1 MSEFI
6 APLEVMIEAFR
17 RLPGVGRKSAER
29 MAFGVLD
36 MDENQVSAFTGA
48 IEGAKNAIH
57 NCRLCGNITA
67 EEICPICADESR
79 NKKLICVVEDSK
91 AVISFEKIKE
101 YNGVYHV
108 LGGVISPRTG
118 KSAKDINL
126 EGLAE
131 RIRENG
137 AAEVMIA
144 TNATVEGETTAMYIS
159 RIIKPT
165 GVKIT
170 RLAYGIPV
178 GADIEY
184 ADKLTLLRAIE
195 GRREF

>member
-1 MSEFI
+1 
-6 APLEVMIEAFR
+6 MIEAFR

-36 MDENQVSAFTGA
+36 MTDAEVSAFTGA

-57 NCRLCGNITA
+57 TCSVCGNITA
-67 EEICPICADESR
+67 GEKCPICEDESR
-79 NKKLICVVEDSK
+79 DKKLICVVEDSK

-101 YNGVYHV
+101 YSGVYHV

-118 KSAKDINL
+118 KGANELNIASL
-126 EGLAE
+126 PE
-131 RIRENG
+131 RIKENG
-137 AAEVMIA
+137 ATEVMIA

-159 RIIKPT
+159 RVIKPT

>member
-6 APLEVMIEAFR
+6 TPLEKMIEAFR

-36 MDENQVSAFTGA
+36 MTDAEHADFIMSVSNGKAS
-48 IEGAKNAIH
+48 IH
-57 NCRLCGNITA
+57 PCRRCGNITA
-67 EEICPICADESR
+67 SELCPICSDESR
-79 NKKLICVVEDSK
+79 DRSIICVVEDSR

-101 YNGVYHV
+101 YKGMYHV

-118 KSAKDINL
+118 KGPDKLNIASL
-126 EGLAE
+126 PE
-131 RIRENG
+131 RIVSEG
-137 AAEVMIA
+137 VTEVMIA

-159 RIIKPT
+159 RLIKPT
-165 GVKIT
+165 GVRIT

-195 GRREF
+195 GRTSF

>member
-1 MSEFI
+1 M
-6 APLEVMIEAFR
+6 VEAFR

-36 MDENQVSAFTGA
+36 MDEDQLNAFVSS
-48 IEGAKNAIH
+48 IVGAKQSIH
-57 NCRLCGNITA
+57 ACPECGNITA
-67 EEICPICADESR
+67 SELCPICASAERDRSI
-79 NKKLICVVEDSK
+79 ICVVEDSK

-101 YNGVYHV
+101 YTGVYHV
-108 LGGVISPRTG
+108 LGGVISPRSG
-118 KSAKDINL
+118 KTPSELNL
-126 EGLAE
+126 ASLPE
-131 RIRENG
+131 RIKENG
-137 AAEVMIA
+137 VTEVMIA
-144 TNATVEGETTAMYIS
+144 TNATVEGETTAMYVS
-159 RIIKPT
+159 RLIKPT
-165 GVKIT
+165 GAKIT

>member
-1 MSEFI
+1 M
-6 APLEVMIEAFR
+6 VEAFR

-36 MDENQVSAFTGA
+36 MTPEQVEGFVSAVAGA
-48 IEGAKNAIH
+48 RNAIH
-57 NCRLCGNITA
+57 ACKECGNITA
-67 EEICPICADESR
+67 SELCPICSDEGR
-79 NKKLICVVEDSK
+79 DRTIICVVEDSK

-101 YNGVYHV
+101 YNGIYHV
-108 LGGVISPRTG
+108 LGGVISPRSG
-118 KSAKDINL
+118 KAPQDLNL
-126 EGLAE
+126 ASLSE

-137 AAEVMIA
+137 VTEVMIA

-159 RIIKPT
+159 RLIKPT

>member
-6 APLEVMIEAFR
+6 TPLEKMIEAFR

-36 MDENQVSAFTGA
+36 MTDAELADFIMSVSNGKAS
-48 IEGAKNAIH
+48 IH
-57 NCRLCGNITA
+57 PCRRCGNITA
-67 EEICPICADESR
+67 SELCPICSDESR
-79 NKKLICVVEDSK
+79 DRSIICVVEDSR

-101 YNGVYHV
+101 YKGVYHV

-118 KSAKDINL
+118 KGPDKLNIASL
-126 EGLAE
+126 PE
-131 RIRENG
+131 RIVSEG
-137 AAEVMIA
+137 VTEVMIA

-159 RIIKPT
+159 RLIKPT
-165 GVKIT
+165 GVRIT

-195 GRREF
+195 GRTSF

>member
-6 APLEVMIEAFR
+6 PPLEMMVEAFR

-36 MDENQVSAFTGA
+36 MTPEQVDAFVSTVA
-48 IEGAKNAIH
+48 GAKNAIH
-57 NCRLCGNITA
+57 SCKECGNITA
-67 EEICPICADESR
+67 GEICPICSDEGR
-79 NKKLICVVEDSK
+79 DRTILCVVEDSK

-101 YNGVYHV
+101 FNGIYHV
-108 LGGVISPRTG
+108 LGGVISPRSG
-118 KSAKDINL
+118 KGPLDLNL
-126 EGLAE
+126 ASITD
-131 RIRENG
+131 RIAENG
-137 AAEVMIA
+137 ITEVMIA

-159 RIIKPT
+159 RLIKPT

>member
-1 MSEFI
+1 MM
-6 APLEVMIEAFR
+6 VEAFR

-36 MDENQVSAFTGA
+36 MTPEQVEAFVSTVAGA
-48 IEGAKNAIH
+48 RNSIH
-57 NCRLCGNITA
+57 ECKECGNITA
-67 EEICPICADESR
+67 SELCPICSDEGR
-79 NKKLICVVEDSK
+79 DRTILCVVEDSK

-101 YNGVYHV
+101 FNGIYHV
-108 LGGVISPRTG
+108 LGGVISPRSG
-118 KSAKDINL
+118 KGPQDLNL
-126 EGLAE
+126 ASITD
-131 RIRENG
+131 RIAENG
-137 AAEVMIA
+137 ITEVMIA

-159 RIIKPT
+159 RLIKPT

>member
-6 APLEVMIEAFR
+6 PPLEMLVEAFR

-36 MDENQVSAFTGA
+36 MSNEQVEGFVSAVA
-48 IEGAKNAIH
+48 GAKNSIH
-57 NCRLCGNITA
+57 TCKECGNITA
-67 EEICPICADESR
+67 GEICSVCSDESR
-79 NKKLICVVEDSK
+79 NKKLICIVEDGK

-101 YNGVYHV
+101 YGGVYHV
-108 LGGVISPRTG
+108 LGGVISPRSG
-118 KSAKDINL
+118 KGPMDLNL
-126 EGLAE
+126 ATLPD
-131 RIRENG
+131 RIKENG
-137 AAEVMIA
+137 VTEVMIA
-144 TNATVEGETTAMYIS
+144 TNATVEGETTAMYVS
-159 RIIKPT
+159 RLIKPT